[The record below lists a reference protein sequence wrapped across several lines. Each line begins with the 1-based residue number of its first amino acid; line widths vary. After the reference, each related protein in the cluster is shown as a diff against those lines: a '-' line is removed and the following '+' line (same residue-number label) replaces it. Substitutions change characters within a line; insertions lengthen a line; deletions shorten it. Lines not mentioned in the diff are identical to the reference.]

1 MSKIT
6 WVFRKPSASLH
17 SPQSCQREEQHW
29 RDGCTCNHSYFSA
42 SATGKKRMAISITT
56 PLCIFSTSQDWEN
69 SPSRV
74 VQRQVCGGQEGV
86 NLTQQHSFVGG
97 GGCPLHCRMFSHTPD
112 LYLLQESSSCSQA
125 PVKIM
130 KNISRHCKYP
140 LGGKKPPRLEN
151 RWFWPFILFCL
162 KASLLRVRR
171 ALRTLEIIIK

>member
-17 SPQSCQREEQHW
+17 SPQSCQREEHWW
-29 RDGCTCNHSYFSA
+29 RDGWTCHHGSFSA
-42 SATGKKRMAISITT
+42 SATGKKRTGISITT
-56 PLCIFSTSQDWEN
+56 PLSIFATSQDWEN

-86 NLTQQHSFVGG
+86 NLTQQHSFG
-97 GGCPLHCRMFSHTPD
+97 GGCPLHCRMFSHIPD

-130 KNISRHCKYP
+130 KNISRRCKCP
-140 LGGKKPPRLEN
+140 LGGKSPLD
-151 RWFWPFILFCL
+151 
-162 KASLLRVRR
+162 
-171 ALRTLEIIIK
+171 LRTADFDHSSSSVLNHCY